1 MSVYILVDHG
11 AVELKKFLI
20 EKAKSEGLEIIDLC
34 TTEDAQDDYP
44 DLVKAIADKLA
55 DEPESFGIVGCG
67 SGQGIAM
74 AVNKYQGVR
83 CSMPTTVDV
92 ITKSREHNNANCI
105 SLPGSMD
112 KELAF
117 DIVKAM
123 INSPFS
129 TEERHTRRVKKL
141 NLLG

>member
-1 MSVYILVDHG
+1 
-11 AVELKKFLI
+11 
-20 EKAKSEGLEIIDLC
+20 
-34 TTEDAQDDYP
+34 
-44 DLVKAIADKLA
+44 
-55 DEPESFGIVGCG
+55 
-67 SGQGIAM
+67 
-74 AVNKYQGVR
+74 
-83 CSMPTTVDV
+83 MPTTVDV